1 MTCNP
6 SPAFSQTPPQTN
18 EGRVCLPGWVATWPV
33 PLPQR
38 GPFGGDGLVAA
49 PCAHPALPAGR
60 ATPMSTRPR
69 DGREGAAAGGIAEPP
84 RQAGLFARPPGRL
97 RGTSPRDVCSRPRGG
112 LFLVAGPSEEAGGTS
127 GRRWCGFRGWSSPPG
142 ASDSSWAQDTGQSE
156 GPAGVGFVPPAEGR
170 GLQDHRQ
177 KAFPPCWPQAVSPEL
192 SSQPPP
198 STPEEVAEEAHRL
211 LGDGP
216 RCGASGPSPAL
227 PACGVLHRAEVAWGA
242 AQGRGRHRCAA
253 QGRGRMGCCAGGSA
267 RGRPS
272 SSGGP
277 CRGLVLLLSSQ
288 VAPPRVPLRHC
299 AASLST
305 PRDEGRP
312 HSCPW
317 TWMRATGLGRAATR
331 WLLTAATAPSPTGV
345 AGRRPKLPRGPL
357 LLRPLPSCMMFNL
370 SC

>member
-1 MTCNP
+1 MTLRGTVTCNP

-127 GRRWCGFRGWSSPPG
+127 GRRRCGFRGWSSPPG

-170 GLQDHRQ
+170 GPQDHRQ

-227 PACGVLHRAEVAWGA
+227 PACGVLHRGEVGTGVLHRAEVAWAA
-242 AQGRGRHRCAA
+242 AQGVARGVARPRPG
-253 QGRGRMGCCAGGSA
+253 GRAGGW
-267 RGRPS
+267 S
-272 SSGGP
+272 SCCP
-277 CRGLVLLLSSQ
+277 HRWP
-288 VAPPRVPLRHC
+288 PPRVPLRHC

-357 LLRPLPSCMMFNL
+357 LLRPLPSFMMFNL